1 MSESNRV
8 AVAAHLHLMMRR
20 RLGRVTDVEWM
31 ATNRDY
37 ALEMVRLCRQAA
49 PDAELHDWAEKLALS
64 YGRDVAAVAAR
75 TTATAAATV
84 TVDEGPESTFANSR
98 PMTRAAASAEP
109 KTRYVASLR

>member
-31 ATNRDY
+31 ANNREY
-37 ALEMVRLCRQAA
+37 ALAMVRLCREAA
-49 PDAELHDWAEKLALS
+49 PDVELQEWAEKLAQT
-64 YGRDVAAVAAR
+64 YGRGDPVKSPAEDLIEAPIALGHGTPRQAM
-75 TTATAAATV
+75 
-84 TVDEGPESTFANSR
+84 G
-98 PMTRAAASAEP
+98 AEP

>member
-31 ATNRDY
+31 ANNREY
-37 ALEMVRLCRQAA
+37 ALAMVRLCREAA
-49 PDAELHDWAEKLALS
+49 PDVELQEWAEKLAQT
-64 YGRDVAAVAAR
+64 YGRGDPAKAPAEGLIEAPIALGHGVRHAVA
-75 TTATAAATV
+75 
-84 TVDEGPESTFANSR
+84 
-98 PMTRAAASAEP
+98 AEP